1 MFHAG
6 LLSLTAMS
14 YAPHPFCII
23 SRQKSMKAL
32 LLISF
37 GMDISTFYAVHL
49 ISKGSPLSQGT
60 FIGACSFFTPFKTGV
75 CERFLILMINL
86 SPS

>member
-37 GMDISTFYAVHL
+37 GMDISTFYKNLLH
-49 ISKGSPLSQGT
+49 IQIHSKELTTKSAAFSPLD
-60 FIGACSFFTPFKTGV
+60 
-75 CERFLILMINL
+75 
-86 SPS
+86 